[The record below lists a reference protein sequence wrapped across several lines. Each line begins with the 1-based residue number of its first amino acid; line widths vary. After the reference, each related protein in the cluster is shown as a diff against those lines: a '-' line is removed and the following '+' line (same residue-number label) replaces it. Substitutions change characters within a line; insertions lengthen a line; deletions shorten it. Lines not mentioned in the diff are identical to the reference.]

1 MASQSHLYVL
11 FVIVVGVAAF
21 AAPVK
26 CNMEVDA
33 LYTWRTML
41 SDPNNVLQSWDPTLV
56 NPCTWLHVT
65 CNSEDIVVRVDLG
78 NAGLSGPLV
87 PQLGLLTNLQ
97 YLSVYKNNISGSIP
111 SEIGNLKKLISLG
124 LFNNQ
129 LSGAIPASI
138 GNLRSLKFMRLNNN
152 NLTGRIPRE
161 VIQLIINGSLRILN
175 VANNSLAGTM
185 RATNSTGYAI
195 TSVIQDPR
203 ARKY

>member
-1 MASQSHLYVL
+1 
-11 FVIVVGVAAF
+11 
-21 AAPVK
+21 
-26 CNMEVDA
+26 
-33 LYTWRTML
+33 
-41 SDPNNVLQSWDPTLV
+41 DPNNVLQSWDPTLV
-56 NPCTWLHVT
+56 NPCTWFHVT
-65 CNSEDIVVRVDLG
+65 CNSENSVIRVDLG

-161 VIQLIINGSLRILN
+161 VIQLIINGSLRIL
-175 VANNSLAGTM
+175 
-185 RATNSTGYAI
+185 
-195 TSVIQDPR
+195 
-203 ARKY
+203 

>member
-33 LYTWRTML
+33 LYTWRTTL

-56 NPCTWLHVT
+56 NPCTWFHVT
-65 CNSEDIVVRVDLG
+65 CNSENSVIRV
-78 NAGLSGPLV
+78 
-87 PQLGLLTNLQ
+87 
-97 YLSVYKNNISGSIP
+97 SVYKNNISGSIP

-129 LSGAIPASI
+129 L
-138 GNLRSLKFMRLNNN
+138 RLNNN

-185 RATNSTGYAI
+185 RAKNSTGYAI